1 MAAIARCIGSGR
13 GPSRAL
19 VVLSALAWCSIAP
32 RSEPIRTDQAQPQA
46 EHVGQR
52 RVRRPGGRL
61 LLPQVEVAA
70 GQGVQNGRIGHV
82 GTIGKPARR
91 RHIAPQHGLLCI
103 AQRGCFPAM
112 LPAWNTTREQNLMA
126 ETGADKATVVIKKYA
141 NRRLYNT
148 ATSSYV
154 TLDHLCQMVKDG
166 VEFAVYDAKSGEDI
180 TRSVLTQIIVEEEGK
195 GQNLLPINF
204 LRQLISYYGDNL
216 QFLVPRYLEH
226 TMEYFANN
234 QEQMR
239 NYMRDTFGGM
249 FPFGRFEDLGKQN
262 IAFFERA
269 LKMFAPFQGEQ
280 RDSDRSEPAA
290 NPGTEATALA
300 DLKSQ
305 LDVLQKRID
314 SMSRQKSEKAK

>member
-1 MAAIARCIGSGR
+1 
-13 GPSRAL
+13 
-19 VVLSALAWCSIAP
+19 
-32 RSEPIRTDQAQPQA
+32 
-46 EHVGQR
+46 
-52 RVRRPGGRL
+52 
-61 LLPQVEVAA
+61 
-70 GQGVQNGRIGHV
+70 
-82 GTIGKPARR
+82 
-91 RHIAPQHGLLCI
+91 
-103 AQRGCFPAM
+103 
-112 LPAWNTTREQNLMA
+112 MA

-166 VEFAVYDAKSGEDI
+166 VEFTVYDAKSGEDI
-180 TRSVLTQIIVEEEGK
+180 TRSVLTQIIVEEESKG

-204 LRQLISYYGDNL
+204 LRQLISFYGDNL

-226 TMEYFANN
+226 TMEYFASN

-239 NYMRDTFGGM
+239 SYMRDTFGGM

-280 RDSDRSEPAA
+280 RDPDRPEAAA
-290 NPGTEATALA
+290 NPGTDATALA
-300 DLKSQ
+300 DLKTQ
-305 LDVLQKRID
+305 LDSLQKRID
-314 SMSRQKSEKAK
+314 SLSRQKGEKAK

>member
-1 MAAIARCIGSGR
+1 
-13 GPSRAL
+13 
-19 VVLSALAWCSIAP
+19 
-32 RSEPIRTDQAQPQA
+32 
-46 EHVGQR
+46 
-52 RVRRPGGRL
+52 
-61 LLPQVEVAA
+61 
-70 GQGVQNGRIGHV
+70 
-82 GTIGKPARR
+82 
-91 RHIAPQHGLLCI
+91 
-103 AQRGCFPAM
+103 
-112 LPAWNTTREQNLMA
+112 MA
-126 ETGADKATVVIKKYA
+126 ETGADKTTVVIKKYA

-180 TRSVLTQIIVEEEGK
+180 TRSVLTQIIVEEELKG

-204 LRQLISYYGDNL
+204 LRQLISFYGDNL

-226 TMEYFANN
+226 TMQYFASN

-239 NYMRDTFGGM
+239 SYMRDTFGGM

-280 RDSDRSEPAA
+280 RDPDRPEFGREPRHRRHRPRRPEDPARRPAETHRFLEPAEGREGEIGRRPA
-290 NPGTEATALA
+290 
-300 DLKSQ
+300 
-305 LDVLQKRID
+305 V
-314 SMSRQKSEKAK
+314 